1 MTFYDAAKAMGKR
14 PCVIVQLHMSRCA
27 NQFGVAPCTATGT
40 GNAKCFRTR
49 STCRDTANYSETDL
63 WVYNFSTTRVTGFQ
77 ATDQSPVFPTI
88 TGVNTAPTVLNPGKG
103 LGTRA
108 SVKITLQDHP
118 WTDVYSDPY
127 RTERTGTAA
136 DLVGTF
142 WGKFLA
148 RNRYHENRRIT
159 IYTGFLNDDGSYN
172 ASNFSTRT
180 YFITSISGP
189 DGNGQ
194 VSLEAKDPIKFTDN
208 NKSQFPQVYSL
219 KLTTA
224 LNNSTTSVV
233 IQDVAGQLSSAGP
246 IVIASQPYIRIDNE
260 VMKVTAASPSFP
272 GTAVAGASYT
282 LTVVRGTTAGAMPSY
297 YQIATNLP
305 QEHSLGATIQP
316 CYEWSNANASDVI
329 YALFIAAG
337 VDPMYIEA
345 AATWQADFIA
355 SGLGDY
361 KFTTLI
367 AKNEGIKNL
376 LDEIAQHNI
385 LIWWDERAQLIKCRA
400 LVYRS
405 ALNVIAFNETDN
417 IIDNSDGITENAKE
431 RITQV
436 WLSYQVLNPTYDL
449 KKQVSY
455 GTIDITAD
463 LSLESDQ
470 KYGNTAISQI
480 FSRWLQNSFSIA
492 PQVSARQLQ
501 RYSDTYHII
510 TFSVDPKDSTYWVG
524 NNVRILSSLYQNEF
538 GSPKVVN
545 YLITQADE
553 VITSAGIAYKYT
565 AVEQVTYG
573 GITGAITFDP
583 ATTIPSG
590 YPVAGEV
597 MPGDFSVA
605 DDAIKDAYVFVGYS
619 SGVFPDNTPSY
630 VLV

>member
-1 MTFYDAAKAMGKR
+1 MTFFDAAKVMGKR

-27 NQFGVAPCTATGT
+27 HQFGVAPCAAVGT
-40 GNAKCFRTR
+40 GNTKCFRTR
-49 STCRDTANYSETDL
+49 STCRDAANYSETDL

-77 ATDQSPVFPTI
+77 ADDQSPVFPTV

-103 LGTRA
+103 LGSRA
-108 SVKITLQDHP
+108 SVKITIQDHP

-127 RTERTGTAA
+127 RLERTGLSA
-136 DLVGTF
+136 DVVGTF

-159 IYTGFLNDDGSYN
+159 IHTGFLTDDNVYVAG
-172 ASNFSTRT
+172 NFSTRT

-208 NKSQFPQVYSL
+208 NKSQFPPAYSL
-219 KLTTA
+219 KLSTA
-224 LNNSTTSVV
+224 LATGDTSVV
-233 IQDVAGQLSSAGP
+233 VQDLAGQLASAGP
-246 IVIASQPYIRIDNE
+246 IVLGTQPYIRIDNE
-260 VMKVTAASPSFP
+260 IMKVTNVTPAIP
-272 GTAVAGASYT
+272 GVGVSGASYT
-282 LTVVRGTTAGAMPSY
+282 LTVTRGTTAGTMPSY
-297 YQIATNLP
+297 YELSTNIAAT
-305 QEHSLGATIQP
+305 HSVGATIQP
-316 CYEWSNANASDVI
+316 CYEWVNVNASDII
-329 YALFIAAG
+329 YELFIASG
-337 VDPMYIEA
+337 VDPAYMEA
-345 AATWQADFIA
+345 AATWQADFVA

-405 ALNVIAFNETDN
+405 ALNTIAFNERDN
-417 IIDNSDGITENAKE
+417 IIEKSDGITENAKE

-436 WLSYQVLNPTYDL
+436 WLSYQVLNPTFDL

-463 LSLESDQ
+463 LSLQTPE
-470 KYGNTAISQI
+470 KYGNTAITQI

-510 TFSVDPKDSTYWVG
+510 TFSVDPKDSSYWVG
-524 NNVRILSSLYQNEF
+524 NNVRVVSSLYQDEF
-538 GSPKVVN
+538 GVAKVVN
-545 YLITQADE
+545 YLLTQADE
-553 VITSAGIAYKYT
+553 VVTSAGIAYKYT
-565 AVEQVTYG
+565 AVEQVTYS
-573 GITGAITFDP
+573 GITGMITFDP
-583 ATTIPSG
+583 GAVIPGG

-597 MPGDFSVA
+597 MPGDFSTA
-605 DDAIKDAYVFVGYS
+605 NTAIRDAYVFLGYA